1 MATIA
6 ARRQHAFVRRVGV
19 ELQRQGLIPANARVL
34 VAVSGGPDSV
44 GLLAVLQELGHSR
57 HIPGLALHAAHM
69 NYGLRGRE
77 SDEDAAFVSRL
88 GTRFGIPVHVE
99 RADLDGLRG
108 ASLQAHARHCRYAFF
123 ERLCRS
129 HGLSHIATGHTAD
142 DQAETILMWL
152 LRGCGPKGLAG
163 IPIMREGRII
173 RPLLHVRRSEILDYL
188 ATRALTYRSDS
199 SNATR
204 IYQRN
209 RIRHD
214 LLPQLQAFNPRLVE
228 AFVRTAELLREEAA
242 LLEEV
247 EQAQWSA
254 ILIESTP
261 GRVVLDGEGF
271 AQTPV
276 ALQRRLV
283 RRAWKAVRGNSAGLT
298 YRHVASVLRQF
309 VERTGE
315 ASVNL
320 PGGICAGRLGNRVI
334 MESDHRQTMDDDPPW
349 EAGVPLPVPGSVAL
363 GQGRRV
369 RAEVASHSPEAED
382 AGPDRLRFTM
392 CADVSQTTLIVR
404 RRQPGD
410 WFCPTGMA
418 GRKKKLQDFFVDQKV
433 PRRRRD
439 QVPLVV
445 APGGIVWVGGYRG
458 DERFRLRSHT
468 SRSVRLFL
476 EEDE

>member
-19 ELQRQGLIPANARVL
+19 EMQRQGLIPANARVL

-57 HIPGLALHAAHM
+57 HIPGLVLHVAHM
-69 NYGLRGRE
+69 NYGLRGSE

-88 GTRFGIPVHVE
+88 GAQFGIPVHVE

-163 IPIMREGRII
+163 IPIMREGSII
-173 RPLLHVRRSEILDYL
+173 RPLLPVRRPEILDYL

-199 SNATR
+199 SNAKK

-214 LLPQLQAFNPRLVE
+214 LLPQLQAFNPRFVE
-228 AFVRTAELLREEAA
+228 ALARTAEFLKQEAA
-242 LLEEV
+242 LL
-247 EQAQWSA
+247 
-254 ILIESTP
+254 
-261 GRVVLDGEGF
+261 
-271 AQTPV
+271 
-276 ALQRRLV
+276 
-283 RRAWKAVRGNSAGLT
+283 
-298 YRHVASVLRQF
+298 
-309 VERTGE
+309 
-315 ASVNL
+315 
-320 PGGICAGRLGNRVI
+320 
-334 MESDHRQTMDDDPPW
+334 DDDPPW
-349 EAGVPLPVPGSVAL
+349 AAGVPLPVPGSVAL

-369 RAEVASHSPEAED
+369 RAEVASNSPEAED
-382 AGPDRLRFTM
+382 VGPAPSSFTIN
-392 CADVSQTTLIVR
+392 ADPSQITLIVR

-418 GRKKKLQDFFVDQKV
+418 GRRKKLQDFFVDQKV
-433 PRRRRD
+433 PRGQRD

-458 DERFRLRSHT
+458 DERFRLRSR
-468 SRSVRLFL
+468 SSSSVRLFL
-476 EEDE
+476 EEEE

>member
-6 ARRQHAFVRRVGV
+6 ARRQHAFVLRVGI
-19 ELQRQGLIPANARVL
+19 ETQRQGLIPANARVL

-57 HIPGLALHAAHM
+57 RIPGLTLHAAHM

-88 GTRFGIPVHVE
+88 GAQFGIPVHVE
-99 RADLDGLRG
+99 CVDLNGLRG

-129 HGLSHIATGHTAD
+129 HGLSRIATGHTAD

-173 RPLLHVRRSEILDYL
+173 RPLLHVRRPEILDYL

-199 SNATR
+199 SNAKR
-204 IYQRN
+204 VYQRN

-214 LLPQLQAFNPRLVE
+214 LFPQLQAFNPRFVE
-228 AFVRTAELLREEAA
+228 ALARTAELLKQEAA
-242 LLEEV
+242 LLDEV
-247 EQAQWSA
+247 EQARWSA
-254 ILIESTP
+254 LLIESTP
-261 GRVVLDGEGF
+261 GRVVLDREGF

-283 RRAWKAVRGNSAGLT
+283 RRAWKVLRGTSAGLT
-298 YRHVASVLRQF
+298 SRHVASVLVQF
-309 VERTGE
+309 VARTGD

-320 PGGICAGRLGNRVI
+320 PGGVCAGRLRHRVI
-334 MESDHRQTMDDDPPW
+334 MESDHRRTLDDDPPW
-349 EAGVPLPVPGSVAL
+349 AAGVPLPVPGSVAV
-363 GQGRRV
+363 GQGRHV
-369 RAEVASHSPEAED
+369 RAEVASNSPEAED
-382 AGPDRLRFTM
+382 VGPDRSSFTIN
-392 CADVSQTTLIVR
+392 ADPSQTTLIVR

-418 GRKKKLQDFFVDQKV
+418 GRRKKLQDFFVDQKV
-433 PRRRRD
+433 PQNRRD

-458 DERFRLRSHT
+458 DERFRRRSRA
-468 SRSVRLFL
+468 SSSVRLFL
-476 EEDE
+476 EEEE

>member
-1 MATIA
+1 M
-6 ARRQHAFVRRVGV
+6 
-19 ELQRQGLIPANARVL
+19 
-34 VAVSGGPDSV
+34 
-44 GLLAVLQELGHSR
+44 
-57 HIPGLALHAAHM
+57 
-69 NYGLRGRE
+69 
-77 SDEDAAFVSRL
+77 AAFVSRL
-88 GTRFGIPVHVE
+88 GTQFGIPVHVE
-99 RADLDGLRG
+99 CADLDGLRG

-173 RPLLHVRRSEILDYL
+173 RPLLHVRRPEILDYL

-199 SNATR
+199 SNAKR

-214 LLPQLQAFNPRLVE
+214 LFPQLQAFNPRLVD
-228 AFVRTAELLREEAA
+228 AFARTAELLREEAA

-247 EQAQWSA
+247 EQARWSA

-283 RRAWKAVRGNSAGLT
+283 RRAWKAVRGTSAGLT

-309 VERTGE
+309 VAGPGT
-315 ASVNL
+315 ASLNL

-334 MESDHRQTMDDDPPW
+334 LEFDHRQTMDDDLPW
-349 EAGVPLPVPGSVAL
+349 EGGVPLPVPGSVAL

-369 RAEVASHSPEAED
+369 RAEVASHGPEADED
-382 AGPDRLRFTM
+382 VGPDRSSFTM
-392 CADVSQTTLIVR
+392 GADVSQTTLIVR
-404 RRQPGD
+404 RRLPGD

-418 GRKKKLQDFFVDQKV
+418 GRRKKLQDFFVDQKV
-433 PRRRRD
+433 PRSRRD

-445 APGGIVWVGGYRG
+445 SPGGIVWVGGYRG

-468 SRSVRLFL
+468 SSSVRLFL
-476 EEDE
+476 EEEE

>member
-1 MATIA
+1 MTTIST
-6 ARRQHAFVRRVGV
+6 RRHQSFVQRIGV
-19 ELQRQGLIPANARVL
+19 ETQRQGLIPANAGVL

-57 HIPGLALHAAHM
+57 QLPGLTLHAAHM

-88 GTRFGIPVHVE
+88 GTQFGIPVHVE

-108 ASLQAHARHCRYAFF
+108 TSLQAQARHCRYAFF

-152 LRGCGPKGLAG
+152 LRGCGPKGLGG

-173 RPLLHVRRSEILDYL
+173 RPLLHIRRPEILDYL

-199 SNATR
+199 SNAKR

-209 RIRHD
+209 RIRHE
-214 LLPQLQAFNPRLVE
+214 LLPQLQAFNPGLVD
-228 AFVRTAELLREEAA
+228 ALARTAEFLREEAVF
-242 LLEEV
+242 LEEV
-247 EQAQWSA
+247 EQARWSA
-254 ILIESTP
+254 ILIESSP

-271 AQTPV
+271 AQTSL

-283 RRAWKAVRGNSAGLT
+283 RRAWKAVRGTSTGLT
-298 YRHVASVLRQF
+298 SRHVASVLHQF
-309 VERTGE
+309 VARTGDG
-315 ASVNL
+315 SVNL
-320 PGGICAGRLGNRVI
+320 PGGISAGRLRNRVI
-334 MESDHRQTMDDDPPW
+334 MESDDRQPRDDDPPW
-349 EAGVPLPVPGSVAL
+349 AAGIPLPVPGSVAL

-369 RAEVASHSPEAED
+369 RAVVVSHNLTGED
-382 AGPDRLRFTM
+382 AGPDRSRFTM
-392 CADVSQTTLIVR
+392 SADGPETALIVR

-410 WFCPTGMA
+410 WFCPIGMA
-418 GRKKKLQDFFVDQKV
+418 GRRKKLQDFFVDQKV

-458 DERFRLRSHT
+458 DERFRSRSHT
-468 SRSVRLFL
+468 ARSVRLFL
-476 EEDE
+476 EVER

>member
-6 ARRQHAFVRRVGV
+6 IRRQHAFVRRIGV
-19 ELQRQGLIPANARVL
+19 ETQRQGLIPVNARVL

-44 GLLAVLQELGHSR
+44 GLLAVLQELGQSR

-69 NYGLRGRE
+69 NYGLRGSE
-77 SDEDAAFVSRL
+77 SDEDAAFVSRIA
-88 GTRFGIPVHVE
+88 TQFGIPVHVE

-129 HGLSHIATGHTAD
+129 HDLSHIATGHMAD

-152 LRGCGPKGLAG
+152 LRGCGSKGLAG

-188 ATRALTYRSDS
+188 AIRVLTYRSDS
-199 SNATR
+199 SNAKR

-214 LLPQLQAFNPRLVE
+214 LFPQLQAFNPRFVE
-228 AFVRTAELLREEAA
+228 ALARTAELLKQDAA
-242 LLEEV
+242 LLDEV
-247 EQAQWSA
+247 EQARWSA
-254 ILIESTP
+254 LLIESTP

-276 ALQRRLV
+276 AWQRRLV
-283 RRAWKAVRGNSAGLT
+283 RRAWKAVRGTSAGLT

-309 VERTGE
+309 VAATGE

-334 MESDHRQTMDDDPPW
+334 LEFDHRQPVDDDPSW
-349 EAGVPLPVPGSVAL
+349 ASGVPLPVPGSVEL
-363 GQGRRV
+363 SRGRRV
-369 RAEVASHSPEAED
+369 RAEV
-382 AGPDRLRFTM
+382 
-392 CADVSQTTLIVR
+392 
-404 RRQPGD
+404 
-410 WFCPTGMA
+410 
-418 GRKKKLQDFFVDQKV
+418 
-433 PRRRRD
+433 
-439 QVPLVV
+439 
-445 APGGIVWVGGYRG
+445 
-458 DERFRLRSHT
+458 
-468 SRSVRLFL
+468 
-476 EEDE
+476 